1 MHNYNVPDISFY
13 QIQLFLT
20 VADERNFSQ
29 AASIM
34 HLTQP
39 TLSKRIHALENAIGL
54 LLFDREKRPIQ
65 LTPEGEILYAH
76 WKLICDQFKLSIED
90 AFRKQKDKRNSL
102 NVCWF
107 DSGNMLAPLS
117 IVGQQLKKSCPG
129 LLFHLSYSP
138 FLKWRNLLLH
148 DDIQIMITI
157 RMEAEQLQEEF
168 EWQEIST
175 CPKLVCML
183 ESNPL
188 SRKKEISYRDLHN
201 QKFVMLSPVE
211 TPFYKK
217 YVQSICNARGFEPI
231 IARYAPD
238 ANSLVHCLQEDS
250 DVLVCDRYL
259 RNIENP
265 VIKCFPLPETYSGL
279 IAVWKKERSSFAIK
293 EYIRLLREYYTN
305 HKAPETNLL

>member
-20 VADERNFSQ
+20 VADEGNFSQ
-29 AASIM
+29 AARLM

-39 TLSKRIHALENAIGL
+39 TLSKRIQALENAIGL
-54 LLFDREKRPIQ
+54 RLFDREKRPIQ
-65 LTPEGEILYAH
+65 LTAEGEILYAH

-90 AFRKQKDKRNSL
+90 AFRKHKNKDNTL

-117 IVGQQLKKSCPG
+117 IVGQQLKKSCPN
-129 LLFHLSYSP
+129 LLFRLSYSP
-138 FLKWRNLLLH
+138 FLKWRTLLLH
-148 DDIQIMITI
+148 DKIQIMITI
-157 RMEAEQLQEEF
+157 RMEAEHLQDEF
-168 EWQEIST
+168 EWQEITT

-188 SRKKEISYRDLHN
+188 SHRRTISYQDLQN
-201 QKFVMLSPVE
+201 QRFVMLSPVE
-211 TPFYKK
+211 TPIYKK
-217 YVQSICNARGFEPI
+217 YVQDICNARGFDPT

-238 ANSLVHCLQEDS
+238 ANSLVHSLQEDNE
-250 DVLVCDRYL
+250 VLVCDRYL

-265 VIKCFPLPETYSGL
+265 VIKCFPLPDTYSGL
-279 IAVWKKERSSFAIK
+279 IAVWKKENRSFALD
-293 EYIRLLREYYTN
+293 EYLRLLQEYYRN
-305 HKAPETNLL
+305 HEETR